1 MRNPSPDRDGAQAP
15 VRAQKS
21 APTPARKPRRAL
33 RALSVAL
40 AFSLA
45 ACAGTRKLTDPIV
58 VITTQNG
65 SELGVSTE
73 NGVVFTGA
81 TAERGEI
88 LIEAYY
94 GDGPTIERAV
104 IEPISQELFTAQTD
118 IVLPNVPISFQE
130 PRDGESLKLM
140 GRRDGKR
147 WSTFAKVRTDPR
159 VFGLLLEIPSG
170 FPDDPDQV
178 GAGVFRSKARYED
191 ELVGLVVGKVQ
202 LEHDGKVKRYLAV
215 AGPTE
220 LWRLVAHRRD
230 HIRKKPFVYREDVL

>member
-1 MRNPSPDRDGAQAP
+1 MRSTTQGRLA
-15 VRAQKS
+15 R
-21 APTPARKPRRAL
+21 PT
-33 RALSVAL
+33 AL
-40 AFSLA
+40 AALLLLG
-45 ACAGTRKLTDPIV
+45 ACSGVTRLSDPVV

-65 SELGVSTE
+65 AELGVSTHS
-73 NGVVFTGA
+73 GVVFTGA

-88 LIEAYY
+88 EIEAWF

-104 IEPISQELFTAQTD
+104 IEPVSSELFTAETD
-118 IVLPNVPISFQE
+118 IVLPTVPISFDE
-130 PRDGESLKLM
+130 PRDGETLELM
-140 GRRDGKR
+140 GRKDGRK
-147 WSTFAKVRTDPR
+147 WSTLTRVRTDPR

-178 GAGVFRSKARYED
+178 GAGVFRRRAGRQR

-202 LEHDGKVKRYLAV
+202 LERDGAVRRYLAA

-230 HIRKKPFVYREDVL
+230 HLRKKPFVYREDVL